1 MPRSIHALLAPIV
14 ALTLLFTACGRG
26 TADTSPAT
34 TVTPADQT
42 PSEIDLTL
50 EEAVIQASRALE
62 NVRWDTACRDLAGA
76 YLNLVAETILD
87 SEGMTPAQLQEAEP
101 SETLISTEQQ
111 LTDEFNR
118 LGCSQVHYDID
129 VLQQI
134 ANLEPD
140 NSTEVAIIAKAMG
153 GTTDRLGTE
162 FVGLVHLIIEL
173 PKSGFII
180 NPVKLEGPKPTN
192 CDDLHQDLLDTY
204 QSAVEAAS
212 FATDDPRVPLNMG
225 EAMEGD
231 ATFFNAVTSLD
242 QSGRALGCD
251 AAEINLYILDHH
263 ANLEPSGFW
272 GLAFKWSVL
281 FSAAGGV

>member
-1 MPRSIHALLAPIV
+1 MPRSRFALLSSLV
-14 ALTLLFTACGRG
+14 ALTLLLGACSRNTTDTTLANTA
-26 TADTSPAT
+26 
-34 TVTPADQT
+34 TPAEQSL
-42 PSEIDLTL
+42 SEVDLTM
-50 EEAVIQASRALE
+50 EEAVIQARQALE
-62 NVRWDTACRDLAGA
+62 HARWDTACRDLAGA

-87 SEGMTPAQLQEAEP
+87 SEGMTPAQLREAEA
-101 SETLISTEQQ
+101 SEVLVETEQQ

-134 ANLEPD
+134 ANLQP
-140 NSTEVAIIAKAMG
+140 NGATEVAIIAQAMG

-173 PKSGFII
+173 PETGFII
-180 NPVKLEGPKPTN
+180 NPVKLQGPEPTSCN
-192 CDDLHQDLLDTY
+192 DVHQDLLDTY
-204 QSAVEAAS
+204 QVAVEAAS

-231 ATFFNAVTSLD
+231 PTFFNAVTSLN
-242 QSGRALGCD
+242 QHARELGCD
-251 AAEINLYILDHH
+251 AAAINLYILEHH
-263 ANLEPSGFW
+263 ADLQPTGFW

-281 FSAAGGV
+281 FGAAGGA

>member
-1 MPRSIHALLAPIV
+1 MPRSAHALLASIV

-26 TADTSPAT
+26 TTDKSTTAT
-34 TVTPADQT
+34 AAPADQM
-42 PSEIDLTL
+42 PPKIDLTL
-50 EEAVIQASRALE
+50 GEAVIQASRALE
-62 NVRWDTACRDLAGA
+62 NIRWDTDCRNLAGS

-87 SEGMTPAQLQEAEP
+87 SEGMTPAQLREAEP
-101 SETLISTEQQ
+101 PEALISTEQQ

-134 ANLEPD
+134 ANLDPD
-140 NSTEVAIIAKAMG
+140 NATEVAIIAKAMG

-162 FVGLVHLIIEL
+162 SVGLVHLIIEL
-173 PKSGFII
+173 PQSGFII
-180 NPVKLEGPKPTN
+180 NPVKLEGPEPTN
-192 CDDLHQDLLDTY
+192 CDELHQDLLDTY
-204 QSAVEAAS
+204 QAAVEAAS

-231 ATFFNAVTSLD
+231 ATFFNAVTSLN
-242 QSGRALGCD
+242 QSGRVLGCD

-263 ANLEPSGFW
+263 ADLEPSGFW

-281 FSAAGGV
+281 FGAAGGA